1 MGVAMIKEDIGERN
15 HRMSKSSLALK
26 YVILKKN

>member
-1 MGVAMIKEDIGERN
+1 MIKEDIGERN

-26 YVILKKN
+26 YVILKKKLSQ